1 MAKKTKKAPVKPRP
15 ADTAAAAPRA
25 AAAAPVPKARPTVT
39 PLVGLSLDK
48 GLLIAVMTGTDDADL
63 ADFRMAI
70 DRPFFK
76 MLPAPAAR
84 CRSSHA
90 VIRDQK
96 AGVDRKSYVAF
107 IPAPA
112 HAVIEGPIPCGA
124 RFGKESLFFTVPTEL
139 YDKIDR
145 EKLRKILYVLHPQF
159 EAVLPHVLPEK
170 HPLRVEFASITA
182 TRKRN
187 EMWQAVQAQVK
198 GHLEAKEPAKALA
211 VLEPLVFSQQP
222 LVEAEKLLGE
232 LLYAAKRP
240 KRTEGD
246 DSEAME
252 EESAEIKALRTEQL
266 LLEFTVSRLTRS
278 EKPAADKP
286 SAPKANT
293 PPKAAP
299 AAPVRRAIPTPKRRV
314 AV

>member
-1 MAKKTKKAPVKPRP
+1 MPKKPKKIPVKRRP
-15 ADTAAAAPRA
+15 AVAAAPLP
-25 AAAAPVPKARPTVT
+25 AAPKPRPTVT
-39 PLVGLSLDK
+39 PLIGISIEK

-76 MLPAPAAR
+76 MLSAPAAR

-90 VIRDQK
+90 IIRDQK
-96 AGVDRKSYVAF
+96 AEVDRKSYVAF

-112 HAVIEGPIPCGA
+112 GAVIEGPIPCGA
-124 RFGKESLFFTVPTEL
+124 RVGKESIFFTVPTEP
-139 YDKIDR
+139 YAKIDR

-159 EAVLPHVLPEK
+159 EAVLPQVVPEK
-170 HPLRVEFASITA
+170 HPIRVEFASITA
-182 TRKRN
+182 AKRRN
-187 EMWQAVQAQVK
+187 EKWQAVQAEVRK
-198 GHLEAKEPAKALA
+198 HLEAKEPAKALA

-240 KRTEGD
+240 KSADRSGEP
-246 DSEAME
+246 SE
-252 EESAEIKALRTEQL
+252 EEPAEVKALRREQL

-278 EKPAADKP
+278 EKPAADKTP
-286 SAPKANT
+286 ASKANT
-293 PPKAAP
+293 PPKATP
-299 AAPVRRAIPTPKRRV
+299 AAPVRRGIPTPKRRV

>member
-1 MAKKTKKAPVKPRP
+1 MAKKTKKTPVKPRP
-15 ADTAAAAPRA
+15 AATAAAAPRA

-48 GLLIAVMTGTDDADL
+48 GLLISVMTGTDDADL

-76 MLPAPAAR
+76 MLPAPAAK

-96 AGVDRKSYVAF
+96 AGLDRKSYVAF

-124 RFGKESLFFTVPTEL
+124 RFGKESLFFTVPTEP
-139 YDKIDR
+139 YAKIDR

-170 HPLRVEFASITA
+170 HPLRVEFAAITA
-182 TRKRN
+182 ARKRN
-187 EMWQAVQAQVK
+187 EAWQAVQAQVK
-198 GHLEAKEPAKALA
+198 THLEAKEPAKALA

-246 DSEAME
+246 AEVAE
-252 EESAEIKALRTEQL
+252 EESAEIKALRMEQL

-278 EKPAADKP
+278 EKPADKAP
-286 SAPKANT
+286 APKANAS
-293 PPKAAP
+293 PKATP
-299 AAPVRRAIPTPKRRV
+299 APVRRAIPTPKRRV

>member
-1 MAKKTKKAPVKPRP
+1 MAKKTKKAPVKSRP
-15 ADTAAAAPRA
+15 AATAAAAPRA

-278 EKPAADKP
+278 EKPADKAP
-286 SAPKANT
+286 APKAT
-293 PPKAAP
+293 P
-299 AAPVRRAIPTPKRRV
+299 APVRRAIPTPKRRV